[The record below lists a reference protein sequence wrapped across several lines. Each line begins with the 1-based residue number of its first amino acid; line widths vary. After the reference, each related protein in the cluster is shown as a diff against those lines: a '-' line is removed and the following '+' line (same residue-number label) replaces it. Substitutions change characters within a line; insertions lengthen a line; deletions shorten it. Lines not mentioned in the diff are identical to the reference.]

1 MELAN
6 YYSYKERSI
15 LSKFSSRMKCIMD
28 RNEITQR
35 KLSKMTGISQGQI
48 SKYINCSQMPSLSN
62 AVLIANALSF
72 DLGSIYINK

>member
-1 MELAN
+1 MELSN